1 MPRKKKDQKKKKNM
15 RYIKEYNEYE
25 GGIGVEDIQDCFR
38 DLIDMGIYVKI
49 AIPAVH
55 TLGFAELST
64 FDKVFAVSINLDQ
77 RTQPFGQNDMS
88 DQKLSEYGV
97 RYRAVIDGKQITE
110 LLAESIAKCEGVLDL
125 DIFRAETK
133 WVNAGEWPHLRK
145 LQMKNQG
152 KTEEEIESIVGGTG
166 PGMLDRVYTRDSRK
180 KLADISSIKTTMG
193 LLSTQVNISELE
205 EDIIQKGDRLR
216 NIAIYFVVKR

>member
-1 MPRKKKDQKKKKNM
+1 MK
-15 RYIKEYNEYE
+15 YIKEYNEYE

-55 TLGFAELST
+55 TLGFAGLST
-64 FDKVFAVSINLDQ
+64 FDKVFAVSIKLDQ
-77 RTQPFGQNDMS
+77 GTQPFGQNDMS

-97 RYRAVIDGKQITE
+97 RYRAVIDGKEITE

-125 DIFRAETK
+125 DIFRSEMK
-133 WVNAGEWPHLRK
+133 WVNAGEWKHF
-145 LQMKNQG
+145 KNK
-152 KTEEEIESIVGGTG
+152 KTEFRLNNWIKSNPSATPEEIKSIKSDLELVQGSGLG
-166 PGMLDRVYTRDSRK
+166 PGILDRFYTKDCKK
-180 KLADISSIKTTMG
+180 KLSDTDG
-193 LLSTQVNISELE
+193 LESKLNISELE
-205 EDIIQKGDRLR
+205 EEIIRKGDRLR

>member
-1 MPRKKKDQKKKKNM
+1 M
-15 RYIKEYNEYE
+15 RYMKYIKEYNEYE

-55 TLGFAELST
+55 TLGFAGLST

-125 DIFRAETK
+125 DIFRAELK
-133 WVNAGEWPHLRK
+133 WVNAGEWGATRK
-145 LQMKNQG
+145 NNMKSKG
-152 KTEEEIESIVGGTG
+152 ISDEDIEALAIGAG
-166 PGMLDRVYTRDSRK
+166 PGMLDRTFTKECRIRRTDKPMIAAISA
-180 KLADISSIKTTMG
+180 KLNMQD
-193 LLSTQVNISELE
+193 LE
-205 EDIIQKGDRLR
+205 EEILQKGDRLR

>member
-1 MPRKKKDQKKKKNM
+1 MK
-15 RYIKEYNEYE
+15 YIKEYNEYE

-38 DLIDMGIYVKI
+38 DLIDMGIHVKI
-49 AIPAVH
+49 AITAVH
-55 TLGFAELST
+55 TLGFAEWIDYTQKGLST

-77 RTQPFGQNDMS
+77 RTQPFGHNDMR

-97 RYRAVIDGKQITE
+97 RYRAVIDGKEITE

-133 WVNAGEWPHLRK
+133 WVNAGEWGATRK
-145 LQMKNQG
+145 KNMKAKG
-152 KTEEEIESIVGGTG
+152 ISDEDIEALAVGTG
-166 PGMLDRVYTRDSRK
+166 PGMLDRTFTKECRIRRTDTPMIATISA
-180 KLADISSIKTTMG
+180 KLNM
-193 LLSTQVNISELE
+193 QNLE
-205 EDIIQKGDRLR
+205 EEILQKGDRLR